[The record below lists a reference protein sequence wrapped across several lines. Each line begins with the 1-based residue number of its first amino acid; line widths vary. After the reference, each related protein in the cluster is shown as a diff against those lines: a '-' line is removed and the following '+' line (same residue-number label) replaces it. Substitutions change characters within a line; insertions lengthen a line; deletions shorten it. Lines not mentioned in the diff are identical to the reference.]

1 MGDDGDAPPVR
12 RRRRSSAKFEDLAR
26 KRMSRQSMPAVSYDG
41 LLREPSVGI
50 ASGALSEHGSTV
62 PYDGRPRRTSDMSF
76 TLPGVTGR
84 LYDDADGT
92 GDEEQ
97 EVEEEYMFPAWWFV
111 ALCLPGLVHS
121 LVSGALWGVIWPDL
135 LSKMAGEK
143 YKAIVFAAGG
153 QISTIIGYS
162 NPFIGTWSDRLPDK
176 YAKYCG
182 RRRPFII
189 VGGFIAAFGVWMTCA
204 LNLKRL
210 LFWAE
215 ESREPS
221 VENEPAPPQ
230 HRSCHG

>member
-1 MGDDGDAPPVR
+1 MR
-12 RRRRSSAKFEDLAR
+12 RR
-26 KRMSRQSMPAVSYDG
+26 
-41 LLREPSVGI
+41 
-50 ASGALSEHGSTV
+50 
-62 PYDGRPRRTSDMSF
+62 
-76 TLPGVTGR
+76 
-84 LYDDADGT
+84 
-92 GDEEQ
+92 
-97 EVEEEYMFPAWWFV
+97 WFV

-204 LNLKRL
+204 LKPKRL

-221 VENEPAPPQ
+221 AENEPAPPQ